1 MIEITIGELI
11 NSQSTFRELATMPIR
26 LKTSFAIARIIR
38 EVEAEMNIFEQSRQ
52 VLLDKYS
59 VKDENGQPK
68 TTDDGNIMIQTDL
81 IDNYN
86 KDVQELLAEKITLNA
101 NPIRLEELENLE
113 LTPSQVYMIEG
124 FIEE

>member
-59 VKDENGQPK
+59 IKDENGQPK